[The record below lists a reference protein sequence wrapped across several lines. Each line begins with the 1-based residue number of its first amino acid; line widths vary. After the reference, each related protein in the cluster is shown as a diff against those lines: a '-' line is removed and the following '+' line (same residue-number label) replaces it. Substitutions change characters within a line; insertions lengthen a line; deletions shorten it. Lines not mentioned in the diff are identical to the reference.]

1 MSARATRRLAVALA
15 PVLALLMLAGAP
27 SGAPAASHPSAARV
41 QVMVVG
47 EGGAVMVPART
58 VLAPAAHVTVA
69 GRSCAV
75 APSTPLAVLAA
86 LHHAGG
92 PPFTLRDYGHCG
104 ASPAS
109 SSELFVTSVG
119 GQRNGGQNGWEYKVN
134 GLAGSTGAADPSGPA
149 GNGRR
154 LRAGSEVLWFYC
166 QMGPRGCQRT
176 LKAVPHSTS
185 VAAGAH
191 PAGHR
196 HRLRR
201 RRQDSTGGGRDGDAR
216 VQLGDVA
223 GRRGRHAHGP
233 VHAGQLRAL
242 GHGSRGWCRRSPW
255 RCRCSERESGF
266 VRSEAR
272 GRRSGPA
279 SSRCCW
285 RSRSAAAALEP
296 APPPARSP

>member
-1 MSARATRRLAVALA
+1 MSARSTRRLAVALA
-15 PVLALLMLAGAP
+15 PALTLLMLAGAP

-47 EGGAVMVPART
+47 EGGAVLVPART
-58 VLAPAAHVTVA
+58 VLAPAARVAVA

-104 ASPAS
+104 APPAS

-154 LRAGSEVLWFYC
+154 LRAGSQVLWFYC

-176 LKAVPHSTS
+176 LTAVPHSTS
-185 VAAGAH
+185 LAAGATL
-191 PAGHR
+191 PVTVTGYDDEGRTAPVAGATVT
-196 HRLRR
+196 LG
-201 RRQDSTGGGRDGDAR
+201 SSSATSLGGGVATLTAPSTPGSYELSVTDPGLVPSFPVA
-216 VQLGDVA
+216 VQ
-223 GRRGRHAHGP
+223 
-233 VHAGQLRAL
+233 
-242 GHGSRGWCRRSPW
+242 
-255 RCRCSERESGF
+255 
-266 VRSEAR
+266 VR
-272 GRRSGPA
+272 
-279 SSRCCW
+279 
-285 RSRSAAAALEP
+285 
-296 APPPARSP
+296 